1 MSFLKFDE
9 AQEFV
14 QDLSNSRG
22 IDKECSI
29 EVETLDKVGNTVQ
42 EDALQHKEYPILRR
56 ALQQLHTYFMGTL
69 PRPYDRNVVSNTF
82 NIDNQI
88 LEKTLEFAL
97 GEWLLSSYIARGIEM
112 FLFL

>member
-29 EVETLDKVGNTVQ
+29 EVETLDKVGNTV
-42 EDALQHKEYPILRR
+42 
-56 ALQQLHTYFMGTL
+56 
-69 PRPYDRNVVSNTF
+69 
-82 NIDNQI
+82 
-88 LEKTLEFAL
+88 
-97 GEWLLSSYIARGIEM
+97 
-112 FLFL
+112 